1 MSLLLLEISMWTLEE
16 IILVILNLLKQFI
29 NDEQLTYVTLVCPEN
44 GYSTFECKNI
54 YRLIKSFPE
63 YFVISENLLNSV
75 RGMASS
81 RVPFYSPAKPGG
93 GGIPNLLG
101 FILDWYWTQKKLF
114 PYLGPYG
121 KN

>member
-1 MSLLLLEISMWTLEE
+1 MRIYLNEQGQGITGQDF
-16 IILVILNLLKQFI
+16 IFLV
-29 NDEQLTYVTLVCPEN
+29 
-44 GYSTFECKNI
+44 
-54 YRLIKSFPE
+54 FP
-63 YFVISENLLNSV
+63 LV

-114 PYLGPYG
+114 PYLGPWG